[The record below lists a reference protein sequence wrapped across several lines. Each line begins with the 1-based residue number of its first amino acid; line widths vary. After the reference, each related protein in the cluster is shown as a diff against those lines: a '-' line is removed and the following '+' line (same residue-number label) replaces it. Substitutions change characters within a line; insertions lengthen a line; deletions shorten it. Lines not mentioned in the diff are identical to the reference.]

1 MAITVSATSRSQPQ
15 SKRYRLPCACSAT
28 VPVVP
33 GQAGG
38 RATCPACGAVID
50 VPRLRDLAG
59 YAVGEP
65 AEAAAPWS
73 RSRAWLLVMAA
84 VAAAA
89 AVAAFVVPR
98 FMAPPRLVPDESAIR
113 AAIDAVDAATIY
125 KAWQAMR
132 GSGIDRGALPEE
144 LRLQQA
150 AGSTSRVVMLLWG
163 IAAVTALAAAV
174 AGGLSLAG
182 SRSAAAAAAGRSG
195 SGEPVA

>member
-1 MAITVSATSRSQPQ
+1 M
-15 SKRYRLPCACSAT
+15 
-28 VPVVP
+28 VP

-38 RATCPACGAVID
+38 RVSCPACGAVID
-50 VPRLRDLAG
+50 VPRLRELAG

-65 AEAAAPWS
+65 AAAAAPWS

-84 VAAAA
+84 VATAAT
-89 AVAAFVVPR
+89 VAALVVPR

-113 AAIDAVDAATIY
+113 AAINTVDATTIY

-132 GSGIDRGALPEE
+132 GSGIDRPALPEE

-163 IAAVTALAAAV
+163 IAAVAAVAAAV
-174 AGGLSLAG
+174 AGGLSLTG
-182 SRSAAAAAAGRSG
+182 SRSAAAAAAGLSDA
-195 SGEPVA
+195 GEPVA